1 MEIEAKINEFIKFV
15 DILRQTTNLNRSKVV
30 YIYILFKKI
39 N

>member
-15 DILRQTTNLNRSKVV
+15 DIFRQTTNLNRSKVV